1 MMCEGKDMKV
11 IAEPVDMIA
20 MFRKR
25 EGCRPVPCRF
35 RYTDRRGD
43 RVEVHVDKVLR
54 IEDLKIG
61 GIDTYNYTCQ
71 SLIGDMLR
79 IYVLK
84 YFLAQ
89 ARWELYKM

>member
-1 MMCEGKDMKV
+1 MKV

-20 MFRKR
+20 VFRKR
-25 EGCRPVPCRF
+25 EGCRPVPYRF

-43 RVEVHVDKVLR
+43 RIEVHVDKVLR
-54 IEDLKIG
+54 IENLKIG

>member
-1 MMCEGKDMKV
+1 M
-11 IAEPVDMIA
+11 
-20 MFRKR
+20 R
-25 EGCRPVPCRF
+25 
-35 RYTDRRGD
+35 
-43 RVEVHVDKVLR
+43 VDKVLS

-89 ARWELYKM
+89 ARWELYKI

>member
-1 MMCEGKDMKV
+1 MRV
-11 IAEPVDMIA
+11 VAEPVDMIA
-20 MFRKR
+20 VFRKR
-25 EGCRPVPCRF
+25 NGCRPVPYKF
-35 RYTDRRGD
+35 RYTDRYGEG
-43 RVEVHVDKVLR
+43 VEVRVDKVLS

-89 ARWELYKM
+89 SRWELYKI